1 MNQDQINKFGD
12 EKLTMSILL
21 KPDNYRDL
29 VQRRRELILDRSLHW
44 EYLDKFIPT
53 GPIPLDL
60 FGEPVEIYPGLI
72 GLCKI
77 TVTYSGHTQTYLWG
91 IKKVIKGTDYWYVL
105 LKSEIKTRWT

>member
-1 MNQDQINKFGD
+1 MRQDQINKFDD

-21 KPDNYRDL
+21 KPDSYRDL
-29 VQRRRELILDRSLHW
+29 VILRKELILDRSLHW

-53 GPIPLDL
+53 GPIAFDL
-60 FGEPVEIYPGLI
+60 KGEPIEIYPGLI

-91 IKKVIKGTDYWYVL
+91 IRMVIKGTDFWYVL
-105 LKSEIKTRWT
+105 LSSEIKSRWT